1 MTGILLMLA
10 MAAELELSLPK
21 DYREWVFMSS
31 GVGMTY
37 GPAAAASQGA
47 PLFDNV
53 FVNPEAW
60 KEFKKTGVWP
70 DRTTFILEI
79 RYAASQGSINKAGN
93 YQTDISAVELAQRQG
108 DEWNYY
114 TFGNAMRGLREKAG
128 PLPRSAGCVAC
139 HSTNGAVQWTFSQ
152 FYPEALAIAKAKG
165 TVKASYQPPVDSPA
179 AFYHRIV
186 QAGWVNEQPQL
197 AAARAKDPNAAVS
210 REGQLN
216 FMGYNLL
223 MAGKTRDAI
232 GLFRFVTEQFPQSAN
247 AQDSLAEALEKS
259 GDPTAALEASR
270 KCLALAGPDDR
281 AAKSSQER
289 IARLSKN

>member
-1 MTGILLMLA
+1 
-10 MAAELELSLPK
+10 
-21 DYREWVFMSS
+21 
-31 GVGMTY
+31 
-37 GPAAAASQGA
+37 
-47 PLFDNV
+47 
-53 FVNPEAW
+53 
-60 KEFKKTGVWP
+60 
-70 DRTTFILEI
+70 
-79 RYAASQGSINKAGN
+79 
-93 YQTDISAVELAQRQG
+93 
-108 DEWNYY
+108 
-114 TFGNAMRGLREKAG
+114 MRGIREKAG
-128 PLPRSAGCVAC
+128 PLPRNAGCVAC

-197 AAARAKDPNAAVS
+197 AAARVKDPNAAVS

-223 MAGKTRDAI
+223 TAGKTQDAI
-232 GLFRFVTEQFPQSAN
+232 GLFRFVTGQFPQSAN

-259 GDPTAALEASR
+259 GDTTAALEASR
-270 KCLALAGPDDR
+270 KCLSLAGPDDQ
-281 AAKSSQER
+281 AAKASQER